1 VCSSD
6 LRVRPSE
13 PSRRFSRPSSPCAWR
28 ARWASSSPAWAQST
42 GWTPPLWRDSLPCCP
57 WLPRWATR
65 ISRRVSR
72 WSVWSRPRALPPEM
86 PESINCLIER
96 YEGDIEAL
104 LESGDAD
111 DKIVAGVLADVI
123 GDLKNL

>member
-1 VCSSD
+1 MS
-6 LRVRPSE
+6 
-13 PSRRFSRPSSPCAWR
+13 
-28 ARWASSSPAWAQST
+28 
-42 GWTPPLWRDSLPCCP
+42 
-57 WLPRWATR
+57 
-65 ISRRVSR
+65 
-72 WSVWSRPRALPPEM
+72 
-86 PESINCLIER
+86 ESINCLIER